1 MKIYHL
7 DKYLKKYTRMS
18 EKELAHQVKSNLWF
32 TPVLYVF
39 FATILVTLAL
49 KGDLDYELGDRM
61 RPYFAL
67 DYDLTLSLLSILT
80 SATLTITIFTFNLV
94 LVVFTTFSGQFSPR
108 ILKNFIASKATQRV
122 LGIFT
127 GSFIYVLLSLF
138 FINNRITEYYFA
150 VPLTATLLAIF
161 SIATFIFFIN
171 HAVAW
176 LQVNQLTDDMK
187 KEALGI
193 VHGTLKN
200 ELDIYKVENFKD
212 ADADI
217 RTGKGIQIKAGSPG
231 YIQLVD
237 FISMIE
243 EAQKDDITIKL
254 EYTIGSYVFETT
266 PLLTYWKKHETLI
279 DEDKY
284 LAFFSVRKKQ
294 TEVQDIEFSINKLVE
309 VAIRALGNYDPKT
322 ATTAIYQVGEILVSI
337 SQVTDFSNYLVD
349 NENNLRLILQK
360 RDFNHYLYNG
370 LGYIRHYAKDNVIVS
385 TDILKVLD
393 LMAKSLHPRD
403 YPSVWDFAIHTAIG
417 FENLFLF
424 EQDSQQFYLALF
436 NLATTTEN
444 IEEYEKFLK
453 KI

>member
-1 MKIYHL
+1 MKTYLL

-18 EKELAHQVKSNLWF
+18 ERELAHQVKSNLWF
-32 TPVLYVF
+32 TPVLYVLF
-39 FATILVTLAL
+39 SMILLSVTLN
-49 KGDLDYELGDRM
+49 GDLNYGMGNKMISYFAVDYE
-61 RPYFAL
+61 
-67 DYDLTLSLLSILT
+67 LTLSLLSVLT
-80 SATLTITIFTFNLV
+80 AATLTITIFTFNLV

-108 ILKNFIASKATQRV
+108 ILKNFISSKATQRV

-138 FINNRITEYYFA
+138 FLNKRITEYYFA
-150 VPLTATLLAIF
+150 VPITATFLAIF
-161 SIATFIFFIN
+161 SMATFIFFIN

-187 KEALGI
+187 KEALEI
-193 VHGTLKN
+193 VKGTLKD
-200 ELDIYKVENFKD
+200 ELDSYKVKD
-212 ADADI
+212 FSDTDADI
-217 RTGKGIQIKAGSPG
+217 RNGKGLQIKAGTPG

-243 EAQKDDITIKL
+243 EAKKDDIMMRF
-254 EYTIGSYVFETT
+254 EHTIGSYVFEST
-266 PLLTYWKKHETLI
+266 PLLTYWKKREMTV

-322 ATTAIYQVGEILVSI
+322 ATTAIYQVSEVLVSI
-337 SQVTDFSNYLVD
+337 SLVTDFSNYLAD
-349 NENNLRLILQK
+349 DENNLRLILQK

-385 TDILKVLD
+385 TDILKALD
-393 LMAKSLHPRD
+393 LMAKSLNPRD
-403 YPSVWDFAIHTAIG
+403 YQSVWDFAIHTALG

-424 EQDSQQFYLALF
+424 EQDSQQFYLALY
-436 NLATTTEN
+436 NLATTTN
-444 IEEYEKFLK
+444 NQRDYEKFLK
-453 KI
+453 KM

>member
-39 FATILVTLAL
+39 FAIILVSLAL
-49 KGDLDYELGDRM
+49 NGDLNYELGDRM
-61 RPYFAL
+61 RPHFAL

-193 VHGTLKN
+193 VNGTLKN
-200 ELDIYKVENFKD
+200 ELDIYKVEKFND

-217 RTGKGIQIKAGSPG
+217 RNGKGIQIKAGAPG

-266 PLLTYWKKHETLI
+266 PL
-279 DEDKY
+279 
-284 LAFFSVRKKQ
+284 
-294 TEVQDIEFSINKLVE
+294 
-309 VAIRALGNYDPKT
+309 
-322 ATTAIYQVGEILVSI
+322 
-337 SQVTDFSNYLVD
+337 
-349 NENNLRLILQK
+349 
-360 RDFNHYLYNG
+360 
-370 LGYIRHYAKDNVIVS
+370 
-385 TDILKVLD
+385 
-393 LMAKSLHPRD
+393 
-403 YPSVWDFAIHTAIG
+403 
-417 FENLFLF
+417 
-424 EQDSQQFYLALF
+424 
-436 NLATTTEN
+436 
-444 IEEYEKFLK
+444 
-453 KI
+453 

>member
-1 MKIYHL
+1 
-7 DKYLKKYTRMS
+7 MS
-18 EKELAHQVKSNLWF
+18 ERELAHQVKSNLWF
-32 TPVLYVF
+32 TPVLYVLF
-39 FATILVTLAL
+39 SMILLSVTLN
-49 KGDLDYELGDRM
+49 GDLNYGMGNKMISYFAVDYE
-61 RPYFAL
+61 
-67 DYDLTLSLLSILT
+67 LTLSLLSVLT
-80 SATLTITIFTFNLV
+80 AATLTITIFTFNLV

-108 ILKNFIASKATQRV
+108 ILKNFISSKATQRV

-138 FINNRITEYYFA
+138 FLNKRITEYYFA
-150 VPLTATLLAIF
+150 VPITATFLAIF
-161 SIATFIFFIN
+161 SMATFIFFIN

-193 VHGTLKN
+193 VKGTLKD
-200 ELDIYKVENFKD
+200 ELDSYKVKD
-212 ADADI
+212 FNDTDADI
-217 RTGKGIQIKAGSPG
+217 RNGKGLQIKAGTPG

-243 EAQKDDITIKL
+243 EAKKDDIMMRF
-254 EYTIGSYVFETT
+254 EHTIGSYVFEST
-266 PLLTYWKKHETLI
+266 PLLTYWKKHEMKI

-322 ATTAIYQVGEILVSI
+322 ATTAIYQVSEVLVSI
-337 SQVTDFSNYLVD
+337 SLVTDFSNYLAD
-349 NENNLRLILQK
+349 DENNLRLLLQK

-385 TDILKVLD
+385 TDILKALD
-393 LMAKSLHPRD
+393 LMAKSLNPRD
-403 YPSVWDFAIHTAIG
+403 YQSVWDFAIHTALG

-424 EQDSQQFYLALF
+424 EQDSQQFYLALY
-436 NLATTTEN
+436 NLATTTN
-444 IEEYEKFLK
+444 NQKDYEKFLK
-453 KI
+453 KM

>member
-1 MKIYHL
+1 MKTYLL
-7 DKYLKKYTRMS
+7 DKYFKKYTRMS
-18 EKELAHQVKSNLWF
+18 ERELAHQVKSSLWF
-32 TPVLYVF
+32 TPVLYVLF
-39 FATILVTLAL
+39 SIILLSVTLN
-49 KGDLDYELGDRM
+49 GDLNYGMGNKMISYFAVDYE
-61 RPYFAL
+61 
-67 DYDLTLSLLSILT
+67 LTLSLLSVLT
-80 SATLTITIFTFNLV
+80 AATLTITIFTFNLV

-108 ILKNFIASKATQRV
+108 ILKNFISSKATQRV

-138 FINNRITEYYFA
+138 FLNKRITEYYFA
-150 VPLTATLLAIF
+150 VPLTATFLAIF
-161 SIATFIFFIN
+161 SMATFIFFIN

-193 VHGTLKN
+193 VKGTLKD
-200 ELDIYKVENFKD
+200 ELDSYKVKD
-212 ADADI
+212 FNDTDADI
-217 RTGKGIQIKAGSPG
+217 RNGKGLQIKAGTPG

-243 EAQKDDITIKL
+243 EAKKDDIMMRF
-254 EYTIGSYVFETT
+254 EHTIGSYVFENT
-266 PLLTYWKKHETLI
+266 PILTYWKKHEMTV

-322 ATTAIYQVGEILVSI
+322 ATTAIYQVSEVLVSI
-337 SQVTDFSNYLVD
+337 SLVTDFSNYLAD
-349 NENNLRLILQK
+349 DENNLRLILQK

-385 TDILKVLD
+385 TDILKALD
-393 LMAKSLHPRD
+393 LMAKSLNPRD
-403 YPSVWDFAIHTAIG
+403 YQSVWDFAIHTALG

-424 EQDSQQFYLALF
+424 EQDSQQFYLALY
-436 NLATTTEN
+436 NLATTTN
-444 IEEYEKFLK
+444 NQKDYEKFLK
-453 KI
+453 KM

>member
-1 MKIYHL
+1 
-7 DKYLKKYTRMS
+7 
-18 EKELAHQVKSNLWF
+18 
-32 TPVLYVF
+32 
-39 FATILVTLAL
+39 
-49 KGDLDYELGDRM
+49 
-61 RPYFAL
+61 
-67 DYDLTLSLLSILT
+67 
-80 SATLTITIFTFNLV
+80 
-94 LVVFTTFSGQFSPR
+94 
-108 ILKNFIASKATQRV
+108 
-122 LGIFT
+122 
-127 GSFIYVLLSLF
+127 
-138 FINNRITEYYFA
+138 
-150 VPLTATLLAIF
+150 
-161 SIATFIFFIN
+161 
-171 HAVAW
+171 
-176 LQVNQLTDDMK
+176 
-187 KEALGI
+187 
-193 VHGTLKN
+193 
-200 ELDIYKVENFKD
+200 
-212 ADADI
+212 
-217 RTGKGIQIKAGSPG
+217 
-231 YIQLVD
+231 
-237 FISMIE
+237 MIE

-436 NLATTTEN
+436 NLATTTDN